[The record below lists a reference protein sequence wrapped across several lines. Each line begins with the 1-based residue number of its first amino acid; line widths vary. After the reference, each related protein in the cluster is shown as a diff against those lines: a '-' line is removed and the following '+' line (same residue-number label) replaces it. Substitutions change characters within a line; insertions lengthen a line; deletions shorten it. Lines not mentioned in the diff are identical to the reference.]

1 MAHAATMNEVERYE
15 NQLTPGWGKLMMWV
29 FLCSDAMSFAGLLA
43 AYGAVRLG
51 SSNWPVPSEKL
62 DVPLTAL
69 NTFILICS
77 SVTMV
82 KALSAIRHGD
92 RNGFLGWLAGTM
104 AGGASFLGIQAYEW
118 THLIHEGMTIQG
130 NPWGVSTLFGAT
142 FFILTGFHGCHVL
155 SGVIYLF
162 CISVRGA
169 QGAYG
174 AENYSP
180 VEIVGLYWHFV
191 DLIWILV
198 FTFVYLIS

>member
-1 MAHAATMNEVERYE
+1 MAHAATMTHPRDAYE
-15 NQLTPGWGKLMMWV
+15 SPLTPGWGKLMMWI

-51 SSNWPVPSEKL
+51 SADWPVPATKL

-82 KALSAIRHGD
+82 KALSAIRGGS
-92 RNGFLGWLAGTM
+92 RRGLVLWLLGTIV
-104 AGGASFLGIQAYEW
+104 GGSTFLGIQAYEW
-118 THLIHEGMTIQG
+118 THQIVHAGLTIQ
-130 NPWGVSTLFGAT
+130 SSLFGAT

-155 SGVIYLF
+155 SGVIYLS
-162 CISVRGA
+162 CILIKGARG
-169 QGAYG
+169 GYT
-174 AENYSP
+174 AERNSP
-180 VEIVGLYWHFV
+180 VEIAGLYWHFV

-198 FTFVYLIS
+198 FTFVYLI

>member
-92 RNGFLGWLAGTM
+92 RKGFLGWLAATM
-104 AGGASFLGIQAYEW
+104 TGGAGFLGIQAYEW

-155 SGVIYLF
+155 SGVIYLS
-162 CISVRGA
+162 CIFARGA

-180 VEIVGLYWHFV
+180 VEIAGLYWHFV